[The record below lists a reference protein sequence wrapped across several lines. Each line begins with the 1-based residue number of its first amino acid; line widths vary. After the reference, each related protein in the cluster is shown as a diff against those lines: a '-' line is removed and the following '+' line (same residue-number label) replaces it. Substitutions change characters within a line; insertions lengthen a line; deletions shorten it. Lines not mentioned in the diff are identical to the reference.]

1 MAPSTDAPTVD
12 ERKMTYR
19 FLGDSGLLVST
30 LSLGS
35 WMTYYPDS
43 QKDAWYDVMKTAFK
57 HGINFFDSAENY
69 NDGRADEFMG
79 HAIQRGLQE
88 GVWTREDLVISAK
101 FMTGTKFFD
110 SGPNGQGN
118 ARKHLVEGIKSTLKK
133 MQLDYVDVIFSHRFE
148 KFTPI
153 EETVRAMNFIID
165 QGWAFYWG
173 TSEWPAY
180 AVKEACDIADRLGLV
195 RPIVEQPEYNVFE
208 RNKVEHELVDL
219 FTTRNLGLMVWSP
232 LAGGILT
239 GKYAH
244 SVPAGSRLA
253 NADLRALNINFE
265 NQVSKVRQLESVAV
279 NLGCSLAQLAAAWC
293 ASNRN
298 VSTVLLG
305 ARTVAQ
311 LEETVKAMAFVDQI
325 TPEIKN
331 EIDAIVQFVPK
342 RTVPD
347 VFYTI
352 RECHVRGQAERP
364 AWGRAFKKHEG

>member
-101 FMTGTKFFD
+101 FMGGTKGLFD
-110 SGPNGQGN
+110 GTPNGQGN

-219 FTTRNLGLMVWSP
+219 FTTRNLGLTVWSP
-232 LAGGILT
+232 LSGGVLT
-239 GKYAH
+239 GKYIDAMP
-244 SVPAGSRLA
+244 SDARLA
-253 NADLRALNINFE
+253 DPGFRAWAIHFEEQVEKSRALRTIAD
-265 NQVSKVRQLESVAV
+265 R
-279 NLGCSLAQLAAAWC
+279 LGCTLAQLATAWC
-293 ASNRN
+293 ASNTN

-331 EIDAIVQFVPK
+331 EIDAVVQFVPK

-352 RECHVRGQAERP
+352 RERHVLGKTERP
-364 AWGRAFKKHEG
+364 AWADAFNKKD